1 MKAIIKKYLYIFGY
15 LLEPCIE
22 IWQDFLSFDQIMATE
37 NLKQHLILA
46 LKIFD
51 RDFWLQIASQKERPH
66 DHLHLWLS
74 FQSSKLH
81 YLQMCK

>member
-1 MKAIIKKYLYIFGY
+1 LYIFGY

-46 LKIFD
+46 LKIFY
-51 RDFWLQIASQKERPH
+51 RDFWLAINSQLKRKAAILFASLAFFPK
-66 DHLHLWLS
+66 
-74 FQSSKLH
+74 FQTSL
-81 YLQMCK
+81 LTNV